1 MEERRYPVGIQT
13 FSRIIRE
20 GYVYVDKTDLV
31 WQLANHAKFIFMSR
45 PRRFGKSLLTST
57 LESYFRGEK
66 ELFEGL
72 KIMQLEQ
79 EWQQNPVI
87 HLDLS
92 RVKGKENAEDLR
104 RSLALMLSRLDCYID
119 NPKEVT
125 PGEILEGMIRR
136 LYSETGQQ
144 VVVLVDEYDA
154 PLLGV
159 IHDNKLLESMR
170 QVMMEFY
177 QTLKASEAMIK
188 FCFITGVTRLSQ
200 VSIFSTLNN
209 LTNISL
215 LPKFSALCGITE
227 QELHSVLL
235 PDIEMLAECYEC
247 TSEQMKDILKTRYDG
262 YHFSDKSPDVYNPY
276 SLFSAFA
283 NQKVSNYWF
292 ETGTPTFLIQMMRK
306 FKYNITS
313 MDGIEST
320 DYAINRPT
328 EAMTTIVPLLYQ
340 SGYLTIKGY
349 DRETDIYTLGIPNQ
363 EVRIG
368 YADGLLPAYVG
379 LEGEDVQAGFALKF
393 WRALKKGDVEQA
405 MQEMKSYMAGIPY
418 VEGFKQKLADAAT
431 AEGFYEYT
439 MYLIFSMLN
448 VYARTQVR
456 CAGGRA
462 DMVVWMPNTVYVF
475 ELKANGT
482 AQEALEQI
490 DSKGYAIPYEA
501 GDRRVVKIGVKF
513 DPDTRIPESWVIA

>member
-13 FSRIIRE
+13 FSEIIRN
-20 GYVYVDKTDLV
+20 GYVYVDKTDLI
-31 WQLANHAKFIFMSR
+31 WQLTNYAKFIFMSR

-66 ELFEGL
+66 DLFNGL

-79 EWQQNPVI
+79 AWQQNPVI

-92 RVKGKENAEDLR
+92 RVKGKENSEDLR
-104 RSLALMLSRLDCYID
+104 RSLVLMLSRLDCYID

-125 PGEILEGMIRR
+125 PGEILEGMICR

-159 IHDNKLLESMR
+159 MHDNELLDNMR

-215 LPKFSALCGITE
+215 LPKFSAICGITE

-247 TSEQMKDILKTRYDG
+247 ISEEMKDILKTRYDG
-262 YHFSDKSPDVYNPY
+262 YHFSGKSPDVYNPY

-313 MDGIEST
+313 MDDIEST

-349 DRETDIYTLGIPNQ
+349 DRETDIYTLGIPN
-363 EVRIG
+363 
-368 YADGLLPAYVG
+368 PAYSG

-393 WRALKKGDVEQA
+393 WRALKNHDVEQA

-418 VEGFKQKLADAAT
+418 IEGFKKKLADAAT

-462 DMVVWMPNTVYVF
+462 DMVVWMPDTVYVF

-501 GDRRVVKIGVKF
+501 GDRHVVKIGVKF
-513 DPDTRIPESWVIA
+513 NPDTRVPESWVIA

>member
-13 FSRIIRE
+13 FSEIIRG
-20 GYVYVDKTDLV
+20 GYIYVDKTDLV
-31 WQLANHAKFIFMSR
+31 WRLANYAKFIFMSR

-57 LESYFRGEK
+57 LDSYFRGDK

-72 KIMQLEQ
+72 KIMQLEKDWKQ
-79 EWQQNPVI
+79 YPVI
-87 HLDLS
+87 HLELS
-92 RVKGKENAEDLR
+92 TAKERGSAENLR
-104 RSLALMLSRLDCYID
+104 RALVLMLSRLDCYKA
-119 NPKEVT
+119 NPLEVT
-125 PGEILEGMIRR
+125 PGEILEGMIRQ
-136 LYSETGQQ
+136 LYRETGQQ
-144 VVVLVDEYDA
+144 VVVVIDEYDA

-159 IHDNKLLESMR
+159 MHDNELLDSMR

-177 QTLKASEAMIK
+177 QILKPCEPYIK

-215 LPKFSALCGITE
+215 LPKFSAICGITD
-227 QELHSVLL
+227 QELHNVLL
-235 PDIEMLAECYEC
+235 SDITMLADSYKC
-247 TSEQMKDILKTRYDG
+247 TQEEIKDILKTRYDG
-262 YHFSDKSPDVYNPY
+262 YHFSEKSPDVYNPY

-320 DYAINRPT
+320 EYAINRPT

-349 DRETDIYTLGIPNQ
+349 DCETDIYTLGIPNQ

-368 YADGLLPAYVG
+368 YADGLLPAYSG

-462 DMVVWMPNTVYVF
+462 DMVVWMPDTVYVF

-501 GDRRVVKIGVKF
+501 GDRRVVKVGVKF
-513 DPDTRIPESWVIA
+513 NPDTRVPESWVIV